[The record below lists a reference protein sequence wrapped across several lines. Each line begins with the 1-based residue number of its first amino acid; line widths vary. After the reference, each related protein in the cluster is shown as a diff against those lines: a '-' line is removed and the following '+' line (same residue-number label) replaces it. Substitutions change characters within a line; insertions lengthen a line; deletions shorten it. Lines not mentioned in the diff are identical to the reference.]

1 MMSVHLEAQTNKLKK
16 SILSLSAIIEEAVRR
31 SVKAVAERDPD
42 LAREVIDGDPEVDR
56 IEVEIEEECLKLLA
70 LYQPVATDLREVVA
84 VLKINNDL
92 ERIAD
97 LAVNIAERA
106 IELAAN
112 KPADI
117 PFDLGAMSEK
127 SMEMLRRCLDA
138 LVRMDPVLARSVC
151 NDDEA
156 VDEMNH
162 NAARQT
168 RAVIRENPE
177 KLESMSSLMLVA
189 RHLERIAD
197 LSTNIAE
204 DVIYCCQGVIV
215 RHNIEIQPDG
225 K

>member
-16 SILSLSAIIEEAVRR
+16 SILSLSAIVEEAVRR
-31 SVKAVAERDPD
+31 SVQAVTDRNPD
-42 LAREVIDGDPEVDR
+42 LARKVIDGDPEVDC

-70 LYQPVATDLREVVA
+70 LYQPVATDLREIVA

-106 IELAAN
+106 LELTSGG
-112 KPADI
+112 PADI
-117 PFDLGAMSEK
+117 PYDLPAMAEK

-138 LVRMDPVLARSVC
+138 LVRMDPDLARNVC
-151 NDDEA
+151 NEDET

-162 NAARQT
+162 EAARQT
-168 RAVIRENPE
+168 RKVIRENPE
-177 KLESMSSLMLVA
+177 KLESLLSLMLVA

-204 DVIYCCQGVIV
+204 DVIYCCQGAIV
-215 RHNIEIQPDG
+215 RHNIEIPPNS